1 MKVLIIED
9 NKILAENT
17 LEYLKL
23 KKIDWKIA
31 SSVELAKI
39 FLWEE
44 NFDLILL
51 DINLPWENWLEFCAN
66 LREKGDNIPVIF
78 LTSRDSKKDIILW
91 LDSGWD
97 DYLVKPFD
105 FEELLSRIKSVF
117 RRKNNFVSENIILW
131 DLEINPLKKE
141 VFKNKKEIILSNTE
155 YKLLE
160 FFLKNRW
167 KILDRATIYEEVWWE
182 FEKYQLSRNTDIYI
196 NKLRKKLWKDFIKTK
211 IWAWYYID

>member
-1 MKVLIIED
+1 MKILIIED

-23 KKIDWKIA
+23 KNIEAKIV

-39 FLWEE
+39 FLKKEK
-44 NFDLILL
+44 FDLILL
-51 DINLPWENWLEFCAN
+51 DINLPWENWLDFCNN
-66 LREKGDNIPVIF
+66 LRKNWNNIPIIF
-78 LTSRDSKKDIILW
+78 LTSRDSKKNISLA
-91 LDSGWD
+91 LDLGWD
-97 DYLVKPFD
+97 DYLTKPFD
-105 FEELLSRIKSVF
+105 FEELLSRIKAIY
-117 RRKNNFVSENIILW
+117 RRKNNFISEKIILW

-141 VFKNKKEIILSNTE
+141 VLKNKEKIILSNTE
-155 YKLLE
+155 YRLLE

-196 NKLRKKLWKDFIKTK
+196 NKLRKKLGKDFIKTK
-211 IWAWYYID
+211 IWDWYYID

>member
-1 MKVLIIED
+1 MKILIIED

-23 KKIDWKIA
+23 KNIEWKIA

-39 FLWEE
+39 FLWKE

-66 LREKGDNIPVIF
+66 LREKGNNISVIF

-105 FEELLSRIKSVF
+105 FEELLSRIKSVY
-117 RRKNNFVSENIILW
+117 RRKNNFISEKIILW
-131 DLEINPLKKE
+131 DLEINLLKKE

-160 FFLKNRW
+160 FFLQNRW
-167 KILDRATIYEEVWWE
+167 KVLDRATIYEEVWGE

-211 IWAWYYID
+211 IWVWYYID